1 MNIFIPFFENL
12 KFNSKKKLDFE
23 EFKYITTL
31 IYQGKHN
38 IPEVRDFI
46 LQLSYSMNNFRLSTS
61 KVREA
66 PSHNDKEDLVLSNQ
80 KERYLNLPPL
90 YISNNKKQIIS
101 IQTGNIIRDT
111 YVIEVENTQNT
122 KTIYPTISH
131 CAKAIG
137 VSNSIVSNRIE
148 TGKPLLE
155 KGIIRLG
162 KIRVFN

>member
-1 MNIFIPFFENL
+1 
-12 KFNSKKKLDFE
+12 
-23 EFKYITTL
+23 
-31 IYQGKHN
+31 
-38 IPEVRDFI
+38 
-46 LQLSYSMNNFRLSTS
+46 MNNFRLSTS
-61 KVREA
+61 KVI
-66 PSHNDKEDLVLSNQ
+66 SFVKEDLVFSNQ

-155 KGIIRLG
+155 KGLTRLG